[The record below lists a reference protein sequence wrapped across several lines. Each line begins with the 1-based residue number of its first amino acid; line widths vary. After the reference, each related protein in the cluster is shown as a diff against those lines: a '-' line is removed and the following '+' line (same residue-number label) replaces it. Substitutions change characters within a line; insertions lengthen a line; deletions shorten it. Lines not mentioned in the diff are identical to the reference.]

1 MSFSDSNLFLY
12 GLLPLIIF
20 FARICDVTIGTIRII
35 LVSKGQ
41 KKIAPIMGFFE
52 VLIWILAIG
61 QIMTHLDN
69 FVCYIGYAAGFATG
83 NYIGMLVE
91 EKLAM
96 GTLIIRIITPKEPTG
111 LIENLHSQG
120 LGATIID
127 AAGRDGKVNIIYT
140 IVSRKQLQ
148 NVEAAITKFYPQAF
162 YSIEDLRSVKNGI
175 VPDGISKF
183 GDGINPLKRWRKGK

>member
-1 MSFSDSNLFLY
+1 MQFTDSYWFLC
-12 GLLPLIIF
+12 GILPLIIF
-20 FARICDVTIGTIRII
+20 VARICDVTIGTIRII

-41 KKIAPIMGFFE
+41 KKIAPFLGFFE

-83 NYIGMLVE
+83 NYIGMIVE

-96 GTLIIRIITPKEPTG
+96 GTLIVRIITPKETSG
-111 LIENLHSQG
+111 LLENLHNQG
-120 LGATIID
+120 FGATIFD
-127 AAGRDGKVNIIYT
+127 ASGRDGKVSIIYT
-140 IVSRKQLQ
+140 IVSRKQLK
-148 NVEAAITKFYPQAF
+148 NIEDTISNFYPQAF

-175 VPDGISKF
+175 VPDGISKL
-183 GDGINPLKRWRKGK
+183 GDSINPLKRWRKGK

>member
-1 MSFSDSNLFLY
+1 MHFPTSPWFLY
-12 GLLPLIIF
+12 GILPLIIF
-20 FARICDVTIGTIRII
+20 IARICDVTIGTIRII

-41 KKIAPIMGFFE
+41 KRIAPFLGFFE

-83 NYIGMLVE
+83 NYIGMIVE

-96 GTLIIRIITPKEPTG
+96 GTLIIRIIIPKEANG
-111 LIENLHSQG
+111 LIENLHAQG
-120 LGATIID
+120 FGATIID
-127 AAGRDGKVNIIYT
+127 AIGRDGKVSIIYT
-140 IVSRKQLQ
+140 IVSRTQLKCI
-148 NVEAAITKFYPQAF
+148 EETIAFCYPQAF

-175 VPDGISKF
+175 VPESASKL
-183 GDGINPLKRWRKGK
+183 GDSIIPLKRWRRGK

>member
-1 MSFSDSNLFLY
+1 MYFSDSPWFLY
-12 GLLPLIIF
+12 CILPLVIF

-35 LVSKGQ
+35 LVAKGQ
-41 KKIAPIMGFFE
+41 KRIAPFLGFFE

-83 NYIGMLVE
+83 NYIGMIVE

-96 GTLIIRIITPKEPTG
+96 GTLIIRIIIPKEANG
-111 LIENLHSQG
+111 IIENLHARG
-120 LGATIID
+120 FGATIID
-127 AAGRDGKVNIIYT
+127 ATGRDGKVSIIYT
-140 IVSRKQLQ
+140 IVSRTQLKCI
-148 NVEAAITKFYPQAF
+148 EETIASIYPQAF

-175 VPDGISKF
+175 IPESASRL
-183 GDGINPLKRWRKGK
+183 GDSINPLKRWRKGK